1 MPELR
6 PRARSARAFFFYS
19 ECLPTKKRRQKMKK
33 ILSLILAVVML
44 FCLVSCFATTVGE
57 SGDVTFVIENRDGSY
72 EVYKIYLE
80 DVENKD
86 KGALGVLESLKER
99 DNNPL
104 SVDMSGTWMN
114 SIGSLIP
121 DSESREYIAI
131 YTSLEKDFGTGD
143 FAATLEYDGVTLTM
157 AGVGIELMSAEQGTV
172 ILFRI
177 ETW

>member
-1 MPELR
+1 
-6 PRARSARAFFFYS
+6 
-19 ECLPTKKRRQKMKK
+19 MKK
-33 ILSLILAVVML
+33 ILSLILAVVMVFGL
-44 FCLVSCFATTVGE
+44 ASCGATVGE
-57 SGDVTFVIENRDGSY
+57 EGDVTFVIENRDGSY

-104 SVDMSGTWMN
+104 PVDMSGTWMN